1 MLIWL
6 STPNTS
12 FVASTFWKLHLA
24 SCRNISLKRSPTK
37 SIERPASKNFELVLE
52 QCGRLLRMRLR
63 EFFAS
68 NRQADRLSF
77 KDVFR
82 YAAKYCI
89 ISADSCERWFEYR
102 DNHNDTVHDYGR
114 GFAEGTLILLPGI
127 IGDARELISAI
138 ESGNDD

>member
-1 MLIWL
+1 MAINTEYPVRCVNVLETAFGQL
-6 STPNTS
+6 SEHQPEEIAYEIYRAAC
-12 FVASTFWKLHLA
+12 VK
-24 SCRNISLKRSPTK
+24 
-37 SIERPASKNFELVLE
+37 EFELVLE

-114 GFAEGTLILLPGI
+114 GFAERTLILLPNI
-127 IGDARELISAI
+127 IGDARELGIL
-138 ESGNDD
+138 

>member
-1 MLIWL
+1 MAINTEYLVRCVNILETAFGQL
-6 STPNTS
+6 SEHQPEEIAYEIYRAAC
-12 FVASTFWKLHLA
+12 VK
-24 SCRNISLKRSPTK
+24 
-37 SIERPASKNFELVLE
+37 EFELVLE

-63 EFFAS
+63 EFFGS

-127 IGDARELISAI
+127 IGDAREIVSAI
-138 ESGNDD
+138 EAGNDD